1 MSEIVS
7 GRVWKFGDNINTDL
21 MLPNHVNGGAAT
33 LDEQAREVF
42 SANRPGWLDEM
53 RPGDFIVGGRAYGI
67 GSNRPAA
74 RSLRHL
80 GIACLLAETINGL
93 FFRNC
98 VNFGLVALECPG
110 VSEAFEEMHTAQV
123 SLTDFTVRN
132 RETGA
137 VLQAKAVPD
146 NLLSL
151 MQNGGIFPMLEK
163 QGLIAPAVPLS

>member
-1 MSEIVS
+1 MSSIIS

-21 MLPNHVNGGAAT
+21 MLPNSVNGGAAT
-33 LDEQAREVF
+33 LDEQGRAVF
-42 SANRPGWLDEM
+42 SANRPGWVDEM
-53 RPGDFIVGGRAYGI
+53 GPGDFIVGGRAYGI

-98 VNFGLVALECPG
+98 VNFGLLALECPG
-110 VSEAFEEMHTAQV
+110 VSEAFDEMHTAEV